1 MKARTMV
8 VTLALCFLGAAVC
21 LAEDANMG
29 TWKLNEAKSKLAP
42 GAPKNSTVV
51 YEAAGDNVKITV
63 EGTDSEG
70 KPTHNEWTG
79 KFDGK
84 DYPVTGDPNSD
95 ARAYTKVDDHTL
107 EFTVKKGDK
116 VTTTGRVVVS
126 ADGKS
131 RTVTTSGTD
140 AKGKKVSSTAVY
152 DKQ

>member
-8 VTLALCFLGAAVC
+8 VTLALCFVGVAVC

-70 KPTHNEWTG
+70 KPLHHEWTG

-95 ARAYTKVDDHTL
+95 ARAYTRVDDHTL

-116 VTTTGRVVVS
+116 ATTTGRVVVS